1 VTYLAVGIDR
11 GQRLPR
17 RPAFSAQQTFQRRML
32 SILMPAYNEAHS
44 IAENVCET
52 VETMRALGID
62 FEIVVIDDGS
72 MDGTVAA
79 ASSVLRTWP
88 DHVRVVR
95 CQRNEGKGN
104 ALICGAWYAK
114 GDYVAFLDADM
125 DLHPEQLARFF
136 EIMTARNADAV
147 IGSKFHP
154 DSKVDYPLQ
163 RRIYSFFYYMLVRAL
178 FGLPVR
184 DTQTGIKLF
193 KREVLECVLP
203 RILVKRFAFDLELLA
218 NAHHFGYR
226 IVEAPVTL
234 NFQRVCSRLR
244 FNAVWNVLLDTLAI
258 FYRMRILHYYD
269 RHERAARPDGSAGS
283 HEVVVPAI
291 IGE

>member
-1 VTYLAVGIDR
+1 
-11 GQRLPR
+11 
-17 RPAFSAQQTFQRRML
+17 ML

-44 IAENVCET
+44 IARNVCET
-52 VETMRALGID
+52 VETMQTLGID

-72 MDGTVAA
+72 MDGTHTA
-79 ASSVLRTWP
+79 ASDALRTWP
-88 DHVRVVR
+88 DRVRVVR
-95 CQRNEGKGN
+95 CKRNEGKGN
-104 ALICGAWYAK
+104 ALICGACYAK

-125 DLHPEQLARFF
+125 DLHPEQLAGFF
-136 EIMTARNADAV
+136 AIMEARDADAV

-154 DSKVDYPLQ
+154 DSKVDYPPV
-163 RRIYSFFYYMLVRAL
+163 RRLYSFIYYMLVRAL

-193 KREVLECVLP
+193 KRPVLENVLP

-218 NAHHFGYR
+218 NVHHFGYR

-244 FNAVWNVLLDTLAI
+244 LAAVWNVLLDTMAI
-258 FYRMRILHYYD
+258 FYRMRILRYYD
-269 RHERAARPDGSAGS
+269 RPERFEHALDRTAGS
-283 HEVVVPAI
+283 QEIVVSVV
-291 IGE
+291 IGK

>member
-1 VTYLAVGIDR
+1 
-11 GQRLPR
+11 
-17 RPAFSAQQTFQRRML
+17 ML

-44 IAENVCET
+44 ISENVCET
-52 VETMRALGID
+52 VQTMHSLGMD

-72 MDGTVAA
+72 MDGTHTA
-79 ASSVLRTWP
+79 ASNALRAWP

-95 CQRNEGKGN
+95 CARNEGKGN
-104 ALICGAWYAK
+104 ALICGTCYSK

-125 DLHPEQLARFF
+125 DLHPEQLGSFF
-136 EIMTARNADAV
+136 AIMNATGADVV

-154 DSKVDYPLQ
+154 KSKVDYPPV
-163 RRIYSFFYYMLVRAL
+163 RRLYSFFYYMLVRTL

-193 KREVLECVLP
+193 RRAVLDRVMP

-218 NAHHFGYR
+218 NVHHFGYR

-244 FNAVWNVLLDTLAI
+244 LSAVWNVLLDTLSI
-258 FYRMRILHYYD
+258 FYRMRILRYYD
-269 RHERAARPDGSAGS
+269 RPDRLPIQLDRAAGS
-283 HEVVVPAI
+283 HEIVAPVV

>member
-1 VTYLAVGIDR
+1 
-11 GQRLPR
+11 
-17 RPAFSAQQTFQRRML
+17 ML

-52 VETMRALGID
+52 VETMHALGID

-72 MDGTVAA
+72 MDGTDAA
-79 ASSVLRTWP
+79 ASNALMAWP

-95 CQRNEGKGN
+95 CSRNEGKGN
-104 ALICGAWYAK
+104 ALICGASYAR

-125 DLHPEQLARFF
+125 DLHPEQLASFF
-136 EIMTARNADAV
+136 AIMDARAADAV

-154 DSKVDYPLQ
+154 ESKVDYPFV

-193 KREVLECVLP
+193 KRPVLDRVLP

-226 IVEAPVTL
+226 IVEAPVSV
-234 NFQRVCSRLR
+234 NFKRVCSRLR
-244 FNAVWNVLLDTLAI
+244 LPAVWNVFLDTLAI
-258 FYRMRILHYYD
+258 FYRMRILRYYD
-269 RHERAARPDGSAGS
+269 RPERAAASRDRAAGS
-283 HEVVVPAI
+283 HEIVVPVI
-291 IGE
+291 IGK